1 MLRYRICDKRDCSVW
16 VELNRA
22 FMREE
27 INDNE
32 FWNEADKLTL
42 NEFRDLFM
50 EGLEKNSDHVKFLL
64 FEEDEEPIG
73 FANLMISFS
82 VWSHGKVMIIDDFY
96 FRPGDRGRGNG
107 RSAMAKIEE
116 YARELGCKRVQ
127 LHAEKANPDAIEFY
141 KAIGYMMADVKLCV
155 KYFND

>member
-1 MLRYRICDKRDCSVW
+1 MLRYRICGSRDCSVW

-42 NEFRDLFM
+42 QEFRDLYM
-50 EGLEKNSDHVKFLL
+50 EGLEASEQVKFLL

-82 VWSHGKVMIIDDFY
+82 VWSHGKAMFIDDLY
-96 FRPGDRGRGNG
+96 FK
-107 RSAMAKIEE
+107 S
-116 YARELGCKRVQ
+116 
-127 LHAEKANPDAIEFY
+127 
-141 KAIGYMMADVKLCV
+141 
-155 KYFND
+155 